1 MVRDCEAIKESSVI
15 PSFKV
20 VALVLAVSTST
31 AHADRT
37 ADINASLKAFGADS
51 SKAMSQLPVK
61 INPVTGAVLPSRS
74 VFSAEQ
80 ITSGDFVTIKDNDRK
95 KHCTTVGGA
104 RVCLG
109 DLLPGRAPY
118 AEGDQAELLADNGDK
133 LVRSL
138 REMEKKKLRKA
149 ALDETPWSDHYWA
162 IFSGQVAFRY
172 ADPNLDKSKSWR
184 KYRTYSEKN
193 DFMEIFEKGDLDA
206 IDVLSPA
213 EKYDLLVGD
222 KKGSL
227 TESNWADG
235 ESYYKTSGKVEDWM
249 GICHGWAP
257 ASYMVA
263 RPKHT
268 IELVAADGR
277 TMLNFYPSDI
287 KGLAS
292 LLWAKGQN
300 ESRFAGARCNDRK
313 PERDSYGR
321 VLSDECFDTNPG
333 TWHLSVVNQIGVS
346 RRSFVID
353 ATYDYEVW
361 NQPVY
366 SYEYSYFNP
375 QTREEVRTLKQA
387 TVPMTE
393 FTEDKFKKY
402 RSKDAVA
409 AVGIA
414 MDLTYVKET
423 EPTHAVT
430 DSPDKDYVST
440 VRYLYDLELD
450 EDGNIIGGE
459 WYHVAHPDF
468 LWTPAPGDLP
478 TTAGDRLVG
487 GHWRGTTP
495 MPETWRKAAH
505 TTSNSAGAPLA
516 KIVKILSEIARD

>member
-1 MVRDCEAIKESSVI
+1 MTSYLKALAL
-15 PSFKV
+15 
-20 VALVLAVSTST
+20 ALVVPAST

-37 ADINASLKAFGADS
+37 SDINSKLKAFAADS
-51 SKAMSQLPVK
+51 FKAMSVLPAK
-61 INPVTGAVLPSRS
+61 IDPVTGVPLPSRS
-74 VFSAEQ
+74 VFSAEE
-80 ITSGDFVTIKDNDRK
+80 IASGEFVTIKDKARK
-95 KHCTTVGGA
+95 KHCTSVGGA

-118 AEGDQAELLADNGDK
+118 VEGDQAEILTDNGDK

-138 REMEKKKLRKA
+138 KEMEKLRLRKA
-149 ALDETPWSDHYWA
+149 ALGETPWSDHYWA
-162 IFSGQVAFRY
+162 IYSGQLAFRY
-172 ADPNLDKSKSWR
+172 ADPKLEKSESWH
-184 KYRTYSEKN
+184 KYHAYSEKN
-193 DFMEIFEKGDLDA
+193 DFMTIFKSGDLEA
-206 IDVLSPA
+206 IDLLSPA

-222 KKGSL
+222 AQGSL
-227 TESNWADG
+227 TQSNWEDG
-235 ESYYKTSGKVEDWM
+235 AGYYKTTGKVEDWM

-300 ESRFAGARCNDRK
+300 ESRFSGARCSDKN
-313 PERDSYGR
+313 PERDSNGR
-321 VLSDECFDTNPG
+321 VISDECFDTNPA

-375 QTREEVRTLKQA
+375 QTREEVKSLRQA
-387 TVPMTE
+387 AIPIE
-393 FTEDKFKKY
+393 KFTEDKFGKY
-402 RSKDAVA
+402 RAKNTATV
-409 AVGIA
+409 VGIA
-414 MDLTYVKET
+414 MDVTYVMET
-423 EPTHAVT
+423 SPTHAVT
-430 DSPDKDYVST
+430 DSPEQDSVKS

-450 EDGNIIGGE
+450 EDENVIGGE
-459 WYHVAHPDF
+459 WYQVAHPDF

-478 TTAGDRLVG
+478 TTAGDRFVG

-505 TTSNSAGAPLA
+505 ATSTSAGAPLA
-516 KIVKILSEIARD
+516 RIVKVLSEIARD